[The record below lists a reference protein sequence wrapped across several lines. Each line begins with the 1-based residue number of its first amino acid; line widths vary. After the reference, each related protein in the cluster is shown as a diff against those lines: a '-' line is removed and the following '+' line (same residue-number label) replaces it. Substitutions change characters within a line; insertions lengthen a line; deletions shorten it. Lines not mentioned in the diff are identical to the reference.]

1 MQKVVHEE
9 NNNQDIDNVEIAL
22 NNDEPFGADMSS
34 IMMKADQ
41 IDNFNIADD
50 E

>member
-9 NNNQDIDNVEIAL
+9 NNLDNVEIAL
-22 NNDEPFGADMSS
+22 NNDDPFAADMSS

-41 IDNFNIADD
+41 IDNFNIADN